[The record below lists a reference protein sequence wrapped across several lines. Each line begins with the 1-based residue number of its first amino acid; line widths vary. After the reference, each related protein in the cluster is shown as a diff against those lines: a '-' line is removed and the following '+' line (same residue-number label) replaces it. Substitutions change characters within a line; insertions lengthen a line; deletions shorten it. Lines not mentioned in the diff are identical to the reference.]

1 MIRVGVG
8 YDVHPLVPGR
18 ALILGGVHVP
28 YDKGLGGHSDS
39 DVLTHAIVDAL
50 LGAANLGDIGGH
62 FPPGDPRFE
71 NADSLTFV
79 AETLRLL
86 EEARWRISNVDATI
100 VAQEPRLA
108 PHIQQMRRRLSQAM
122 SVDVEQVSIKGK
134 STNGLGFEGRGE
146 GVAAL
151 AVVLIEASSSL

>member
-146 GVAAL
+146 GVAAH